1 MKNRIMKKHNLLC
14 ALALGLLTLVSNV
27 SFGQNL
33 QLHYDFDRE
42 AVTATFEMFRPD
54 DWGSTFFFVD
64 LDHNP
69 KVNGAYYEI
78 SRELCFWKESKLN
91 WLSLHLEYNG
101 GLNTTASSFNNAFLA
116 GLTYSG
122 HSNDWSKT
130 WSLSAMYKAIPGT
143 VDAKNKK
150 QEHNFQITG
159 VWNLDFCNHWI
170 SFNGFADFWR
180 ETRGW
185 QNTEFIMI
193 TEPQLWINLKNI
205 KGWEKINLNVGT
217 EVEFSWNFVG
227 KGFYTMPTI
236 ATKWTF

>member
-1 MKNRIMKKHNLLC
+1 MKKHNLLC

-205 KGWEKINLNVGT
+205 KGWEKINLSVGT